1 MVAFAM
7 ARVAQ
12 TAAAAVCATLLVSSD
27 PAEVVAP
34 GEPSF
39 PPAAQE
45 PSVVRRLAACPAES
59 NCVSS
64 NYREPPN
71 RYVSPLRIVKD
82 PDVAFKRAVRDVQ
95 NVRDGREFDG
105 RLSVVEIAPRDRY
118 IHVTVPGTAPSS
130 VDDVELLFSEGVA
143 NVRCEA
149 TVTLPPPPFCVK
161 KNCINGNMDQR
172 SRVERM
178 GRLLGLPPSD
188 REEMAGAKWTP
199 IFMNS
204 DRVPG
209 FEDDF

>member
-1 MVAFAM
+1 MITIPQLGWM
-7 ARVAQ
+7 AQ
-12 TAAAAVCATLLVSSD
+12 TAAAAICSTLLISD
-27 PAEVVAP
+27 PP
-34 GEPSF
+34 HQLDLDPPPSQQLQQQQSITRLDRCS
-39 PPAAQE
+39 AQ
-45 PSVVRRLAACPAES
+45 S

-71 RYVSPLRIVKD
+71 RYVSPFRIVNE
-82 PDVAFKRAVRDVQ
+82 PQIAFQRAVRDVKNSQQ
-95 NVRDGREFDG
+95 NDGTLNG
-105 RLSVVEIAPRDRY
+105 MSIVEIVPNDYY

-130 VDDVELLFSEGVA
+130 VDDIELIFSEDVV
-143 NVRCEA
+143 NVKCEA

-178 GRLLGLPPSD
+178 GSLLGLPAND
-188 REEMAGAKWTP
+188 REEMMGAKWTP

-209 FEDDF
+209 FEDNF